1 MSKRPSLPYSAFAA
15 LLLMASFATAAAT
28 PAPVDVAA
36 LEQQLREAETA
47 FARSMADRDLE
58 SFASFIAEDA
68 IFVNGRAPL
77 RGKQAILA
85 AWSGYFEGEQA
96 PFAWSP
102 ETVVVLGTGGLGQT
116 KGPVTGP
123 DGQPT
128 LEFRSTWRR
137 DETGRWLVVFDDGAC
152 RCAAPPAGG

>member
-1 MSKRPSLPYSAFAA
+1 MPTSSPSVWENQAPPSVRPMRPE
-15 LLLMASFATAAAT
+15 ATASPST
-28 PAPVDVAA
+28 DKVSVP
-36 LEQQLREAETA
+36 
-47 FARSMADRDLE
+47 
-58 SFASFIAEDA
+58 
-68 IFVNGRAPL
+68 
-77 RGKQAILA
+77 
-85 AWSGYFEGEQA
+85 
-96 PFAWSP
+96 P